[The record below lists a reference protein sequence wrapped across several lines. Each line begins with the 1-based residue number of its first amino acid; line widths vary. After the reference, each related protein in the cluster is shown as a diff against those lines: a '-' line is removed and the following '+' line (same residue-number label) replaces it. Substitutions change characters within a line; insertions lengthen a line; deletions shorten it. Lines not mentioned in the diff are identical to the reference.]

1 MLKWHMPILKLPEDD
16 LKKEQSFELKYQ
28 KTLTSQQRFK
38 MMRERSKEILQR
50 LINHG
55 HRKSFEII
63 KRK

>member
-1 MLKWHMPILKLPEDD
+1 MPILKLPADD
-16 LKKEQSFELKYQ
+16 LEKEQSFELKYQ

-38 MMRERSKEILQR
+38 MMRERSREVLQR